1 MLRAVTYPFTEQSFW
16 LERPSDLRVPLS
28 GEERCD
34 VAIVGGGITGLC
46 AALRLAERGVDAALV
61 EADFCGAGASGRNA
75 GHITPT
81 IGKDIV
87 TVIRQAGR
95 ERGARLIRFAERA
108 VEHWEETI
116 ARHGIDCDYRRT
128 GNVVAGVHERHRE
141 PLRRSAALAAELGVR
156 AAFLDEAAMRKRDLP
171 PAFRFGVLE
180 SCGGH
185 MHPGKYVLG
194 LRRAALAAG
203 IRVWEQSPVRELR
216 LRGEP
221 SLATER
227 GSLRARKLL
236 LCTNAY
242 TPPAFGLL
250 RHKIVPA
257 RVHQL
262 VTRPLTASELAS
274 LGWGGREA
282 IYTAHEILENYRITA
297 DGRVVGGSKDV
308 NVAFGN
314 RLPAAYQER
323 SFALMERAFRE
334 RFPTLR
340 DVPIE
345 RYWGGWIAIT
355 FDYLPVRGALGDGS
369 VLYYTGCNGH
379 GVPTCTLMG
388 AALADEALGEPWEI
402 ARAIDRFVIPWPP
415 EPLRWLA
422 GQALLAYLR
431 RADRRVDEELRRGA

>member
-1 MLRAVTYPFTEQSFW
+1 MTALPFTEDSFW
-16 LERPSDLRVPLS
+16 LERPTDLAAPLA
-28 GEERCD
+28 GEQRCD
-34 VAIVGGGITGLC
+34 VAIVGGGITGLS

-61 EADFCGAGASGRNA
+61 EADFCGSGASGRNA

-87 TVIRQAGR
+87 TVIRQAGK
-95 ERGARLIRFAERA
+95 ERGARLIRFAEHA
-108 VEHWEETI
+108 VEHWERTI
-116 ARHGIDCDYRRT
+116 ERHAIDCDYRRT
-128 GNVVAGVHERHRE
+128 GNVVAGVHGRHRE
-141 PLRRSAALAAELGVR
+141 PLQRSAALAAELGVR
-156 AAFLDEAAMRKRDLP
+156 AAFLDEAEMQRRELP

-185 MHPGKYVLG
+185 MHPGKYALG
-194 LRRAALAAG
+194 LRRAARAAG
-203 IRVWEQSPVRELR
+203 IRVYEQSPARELL

-221 SLATER
+221 SLTTEH

-250 RHKIVPA
+250 KSKIVPA
-257 RVHQL
+257 RVHQFI
-262 VTRPLTASELAS
+262 TRPLTPAELAS
-274 LGWGGREA
+274 LGWSGREA

-308 NVAFGN
+308 NIAFGN
-314 RLPAAYQER
+314 RLPAAYQAGT
-323 SFALMERAFRE
+323 FALIERAFRE

-340 DVPIE
+340 DVPIDKV
-345 RYWGGWIAIT
+345 WGGWIALT
-355 FDYLPVRGALGDGS
+355 FDYLPVRGTLAGGNT
-369 VLYYTGCNGH
+369 LYYTGCNGH

-388 AALADEALGEPWEI
+388 SLLADEALGETSQL
-402 ARAIDRFVIPWPP
+402 ARAIDRFVVPWPP

-422 GQALLAYLR
+422 GRALLAYLR
-431 RADRRVDEELRRGA
+431 GVDRRVDASLRRGASP